1 MAFLLLMPS
10 YNQAHYIGQAVDSI
24 LAQDDPDW
32 ELWIVDNSSDATPQ
46 LMQRYAGEPRIH
58 YHHIPAR
65 MDPGQC
71 LNWMLEKTAGR
82 GTMFSYV
89 HTDNNLHPAYVR
101 AFRAALAVDE
111 LALAYCDMRTIDD
124 QGRRIAVTRRGP
136 FDLVRLLSLS
146 PLGVPFAATVAL
158 AQRLGGFSTDDVAD
172 DVRFCIEAWSHARFV
187 HLPEPLMDY
196 RLHGGSRTEAT
207 GGEVRMH
214 RAFLATLAHVRP
226 VLERA
231 GLRPVDVL
239 AQAVARRLDDLDLAV
254 ENWSYARRIDAEPW
268 WNGLP
273 RLDPLFQAGL
283 MPVPR
288 RWRGALAGLVPP
300 GSAALRA
307 VAARGGPS
315 FKAAWV
321 THRLR
326 KPLGGA
332 LTQLA
337 EVLLPWAHL
346 RLGVPGAG
354 DGPALCLKSCDA
366 RTLIGAGMLRATL
379 GCPLRTDAR
388 AQAGTQ
394 AKAAAWL
401 ALEAARGGEPE
412 LDLSGPPRLVTEPGS

>member
-89 HTDNNLHPAYVR
+89 HTDNNLAPGYVR
-101 AFRAALAVDE
+101 RLRAALAGNE

-124 QGRRIAVTRRGP
+124 QGRRIAVTRRGA

-146 PLGVPFAATVAL
+146 PLGVPFAATTAL
-158 AQRLGGFSTDDVAD
+158 ATRLGGFSTDDVAD
-172 DVRFCIEAWSHARFV
+172 DVRFCIEAWHHARFV
-187 HLPEPLMDY
+187 HLPEPLIDY

-207 GGEVRMH
+207 GGEARMQ

-226 VLERA
+226 VLERQ
-231 GLRPVDVL
+231 GLRPIDVL
-239 AQAVARRLDDLDLAV
+239 AEAVAQRLADLDLAV
-254 ENWSYARRIDAEPW
+254 EHWSYTRGIAGEPW
-268 WNGLP
+268 WGGLP
-273 RLDPLFQAGL
+273 RLDALLQAGL

-288 RWRGALAGLVPP
+288 RWHAALAGLGPSRTATL
-300 GSAALRA
+300 GALL
-307 VAARGGPS
+307 ARGGPS
-315 FKAAWV
+315 LKAAWA
-321 THRLR
+321 TQRLR
-326 KPLGGA
+326 KPLTAA

-337 EVLLPWAHL
+337 DVLLPWAYL
-346 RLGVPGAG
+346 QLDMEGPGAG
-354 DGPALCLKSCDA
+354 PALRLATADG
-366 RTLIGAGMLRATL
+366 RTLVGAAMLRDAL
-379 GCPLRTDAR
+379 GCALAADAGLQRT
-388 AQAGTQ
+388 T
-394 AKAAAWL
+394 AASRL
-401 ALEAARGGEPE
+401 ALAPARGDEPL
-412 LDLSGPPRLVTEPGS
+412 LDLSGAPRLVRAAAS